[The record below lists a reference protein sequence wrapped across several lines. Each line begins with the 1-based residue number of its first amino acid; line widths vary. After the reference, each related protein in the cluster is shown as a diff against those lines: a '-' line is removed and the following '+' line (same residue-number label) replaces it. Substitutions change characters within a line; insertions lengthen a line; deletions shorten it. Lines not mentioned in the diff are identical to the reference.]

1 MNKKAES
8 FKAYLENA
16 KVEAFA
22 IEEIADDALNTVV
35 FRSHFD
41 IGGNQLPTIVI
52 LDDSIYAMIRVLI
65 APKVESEEA
74 IAKVRVLLNDFNKQ
88 YKSFKYY
95 LDDDN
100 AIVLDTCLLT
110 EGEAIN
116 GDLVYAMFEVLV
128 NHLND
133 AYKEIMKS
141 IWN

>member
-8 FKAYLENA
+8 FKSYLDNA
-16 KVEAFA
+16 KVDVFA
-22 IEEIADDALNTVV
+22 VEEIADDALNTVV
-35 FRSHFD
+35 FRSHLD

-52 LDDSIYAMIRVLI
+52 LDDSIYAMIRVLV

-74 IAKVRVLLNDFNKQ
+74 LEKVRVLLNDFNKQ

-95 LDDDN
+95 LDNDN

-110 EGEAIN
+110 EGEKIN
-116 GDLVYAMFEVLV
+116 GDLVYAMFEVLI
-128 NHLND
+128 NHLNES
-133 AYKEIMKS
+133 YKTVMKS